1 MRTKGKITK
10 WNDDKGFGFITPN
23 ATGKPVFIHI
33 SAFNN
38 RFRRPEINQ
47 EVTYSLTTDK
57 NGRPRAEKATLPG
70 DNLCKKGAF
79 SIIIAVAFLF
89 VISFFAVTGKIPLFL
104 LVIYFAGSIITFAA
118 YAFDKSAAQR
128 GAWRTSENILHL
140 LSLVGGW
147 SGAIFAQQK
156 LRHKSKKQ
164 EFRFVFWIT
173 VLLNVGVF
181 LWLLTPDGMTTF
193 QLYSRKIISRMGM
206 GTLLTIGIYS
216 DNMSEK

>member
-23 ATGKPVFIHI
+23 AGGKQVFIHI

-38 RFRRPEINQ
+38 RSRRPKINQ
-47 EVTYSLTTDK
+47 EVTYTLTTDK
-57 NGRPRAEKATLPG
+57 TGRARAEKATLPG
-70 DNLCKKGAF
+70 DKLRKKKCAF
-79 SIIIAVAFLF
+79 SIIVAVTFLFIITLF
-89 VISFFAVTGKIPLFL
+89 VINGKIPLSL
-104 LVIYFAGSIITFAA
+104 LTIYFVGSIITFVV

-128 GAWRTSENILHL
+128 GAWRTSESTLHL

-147 SGAIFAQQK
+147 PGAIFAQQK

-173 VLLNVGVF
+173 VLLNLGVF
-181 LWLLTPDGMTTF
+181 SWILTPNGMTTF
-193 QLYSRKIISRMGM
+193 QSYLTKIIS
-206 GTLLTIGIYS
+206 TLSSL
-216 DNMSEK
+216 

>member
-10 WNDDKGFGFITPN
+10 WNNDRGFGFIAPN
-23 ATGKPVFIHI
+23 ATGKQVFIHI

-38 RFRRPEINQ
+38 RSRRPEPNQ

-57 NGRPRAEKATLPG
+57 NGRICAEKATLPG
-70 DNLCKKGAF
+70 DTLYKNVPF

-89 VISFFAVTGKIPLFL
+89 VISFFAITGKFPLPL
-104 LVIYFAGSIITFAA
+104 LIIYFAGSVITFAT

-128 GAWRTSENILHL
+128 GAWRTSERTLHL

-147 SGAIFAQQK
+147 PGAIFAQQK

-173 VLLNVGVF
+173 VLLNIGAF
-181 LWLLTPDGMTTF
+181 SWLLTADGMNTF
-193 QLYSRKIISRMGM
+193 QLYSTKIVS
-206 GTLLTIGIYS
+206 TLL
-216 DNMSEK
+216 NL